1 MLCIIKAV
9 FQLYNILHKIA
20 VICVKLWRI
29 CVEDLRLRVISL
41 ICIFVM
47 KATRLVESL
56 INEHHQSCYYNYSYS
71 PRSSKINYQKAL
83 RPVIGC

>member
-29 CVEDLRLRVISL
+29 SVEDFSLRVISL

-47 KATRLVESL
+47 KATQLDELL
-56 INEHHQSCYYNYSYS
+56 INEHH
-71 PRSSKINYQKAL
+71 
-83 RPVIGC
+83 

>member
-9 FQLYNILHKIA
+9 FQLYNILHIIA
-20 VICVKLWRI
+20 VICIKLWRI
-29 CVEDLRLRVISL
+29 CVEDFRLRVISL

-56 INEHHQSCYYNYSYS
+56 INEHHQSCY
-71 PRSSKINYQKAL
+71 
-83 RPVIGC
+83 